1 MSVRFKILKTVYKLS
16 GIKRMFGLPQEKL
29 FAKAAQLNAKRGFAV
44 PTDKKHVYTD
54 VRVGERGH
62 CLKIRQ
68 PGTQRDRAMLF
79 LFGGGMV
86 IGPDAGDRKAACKL
100 AFPCQ
105 LDVWMP
111 WYPLCPKYNIKDAVD
126 MVLETYRLML
136 REYKA
141 ENIVFCGFSSGAS
154 LAVCTCLHNLRQDKP
169 MPNPACILASSPG
182 GVPHCEEEKR
192 EMERLGRRD
201 IMIDP
206 AFMELMKTVLSGGRT
221 IPEYLQYPCTADF
234 TGMPPIHF
242 WWGSDEVLYAE
253 APYYLESCKK
263 AGVEYTVVV
272 GEGMCHCYAMLDI
285 FPEGKA
291 AQEQMHSYMPR

>member
-68 PGTQRDRAMLF
+68 PGTQRDKAMLF

-154 LAVCTCLHNLRQDKP
+154 LAVCTCLHNLRQDNP
-169 MPNPACILASSPG
+169 MPNPACIRRRAPLRGRKARDGAVGQAGHHDRS
-182 GVPHCEEEKR
+182 
-192 EMERLGRRD
+192 RLYGTDENGPLRRAD
-201 IMIDP
+201 DTGIP
-206 AFMELMKTVLSGGRT
+206 A
-221 IPEYLQYPCTADF
+221 IPLHRRLHGNAAHP
-234 TGMPPIHF
+234 
-242 WWGSDEVLYAE
+242 L
-253 APYYLESCKK
+253 L
-263 AGVEYTVVV
+263 V
-272 GEGMCHCYAMLDI
+272 G
-285 FPEGKA
+285 
-291 AQEQMHSYMPR
+291 

>member
-1 MSVRFKILKTVYKLS
+1 MNKTAKREEKMSVRFKILKTVYKLS
-16 GIKRMFGLPQEKL
+16 GMKRMFGLPQEKL

-68 PGTQRDRAMLF
+68 PGTQRDKAMLF

-206 AFMELMKTVLSGGRT
+206 AFMELMKTVS
-221 IPEYLQYPCTADF
+221 
-234 TGMPPIHF
+234 
-242 WWGSDEVLYAE
+242 S
-253 APYYLESCKK
+253 
-263 AGVEYTVVV
+263 
-272 GEGMCHCYAMLDI
+272 
-285 FPEGKA
+285 
-291 AQEQMHSYMPR
+291 

>member
-68 PGTQRDRAMLF
+68 PGTQRDKAMLF

-154 LAVCTCLHNLRQDKP
+154 LAVCTICAKI
-169 MPNPACILASSPG
+169 NPCQTP
-182 GVPHCEEEKR
+182 
-192 EMERLGRRD
+192 
-201 IMIDP
+201 P
-206 AFMELMKTVLSGGRT
+206 AFWPHPPAACPTARKKSARWSG
-221 IPEYLQYPCTADF
+221 
-234 TGMPPIHF
+234 
-242 WWGSDEVLYAE
+242 W
-253 APYYLESCKK
+253 
-263 AGVEYTVVV
+263 AGGT
-272 GEGMCHCYAMLDI
+272 
-285 FPEGKA
+285 
-291 AQEQMHSYMPR
+291 S